1 MKKLLLVTV
10 ALLATLT
17 TFAQTNLTSGK
28 TVYPLGGLKSF
39 LPDDVVTEDN
49 LQKITQDGNTDNVFL
64 FPENGANLAYNQT
77 LGIQGFYIDLGESK
91 TIGAIQST
99 WEGADCGANIYLT
112 NTEPAADGSL
122 TGETLIATFDNAKES
137 AKNVAVTAENSGRY
151 IVFVPTVATNDAWGV
166 KIRTFAA
173 FEKEVSVLTSFE
185 VSPSTVKLNEETA
198 LTLSPKDQLGLTLT
212 DGVTYGVS
220 SGTLNGNL
228 FTPAAVGDVTITA
241 TYNGVS
247 IPATI
252 KVINISA
259 PTENPTEPTDLAAS
273 VIAVYSAKYGK
284 GINDSNPGWGIG
296 GGAPDPFYTSVEE
309 VEIANAHKVVH
320 VKGTGFN
327 SRTAGGAEITSDY
340 SKVYVALYPFSATQA
355 KIFGDN
361 QYGNAK
367 TVDGLVPGQWNY
379 ISVDNT
385 GSFPNYML
393 VELVGETEFYLDHFY
408 AAKPAVEDDEA
419 PVLETAELA
428 AAGIGSLTLKLK
440 ATDNKSAQVTYVITD
455 QNNAVYTTKGNSG
468 AEITFAIGNLAFDT
482 EYTLSIIA
490 KDDNENASAA
500 QTVTGTTT
508 ALTAA
513 PVPTKDAA
521 DVISLYSNAYEAATT
536 WYAGGWG
543 QSTVMNTV
551 AVDGDDILKFS
562 NFNYFGFDGFS
573 NQLDLSD
580 MVYLHIDVL
589 PMQDMNLRI
598 TPIMTSAPIEN
609 ATTVGTLTAGVWNS
623 KDIKLSD
630 LGLDYANAKAFQL
643 KIDNGNGSDILFV
656 DNIYFWKD
664 GGDTPDPQPTELID
678 NGADANGMHK
688 LTGPWSDEAFAAIDA
703 VAKANSYDLTDVS
716 HNGTINVVDKTANP
730 FCMFVTSTPGT
741 VNRNELVAEGE
752 GYHGYAIFLQE
763 NWNDS
768 KTYDINTSLSPITV
782 GNPFFQRLFDR
793 AGYYVTITVPF
804 DYDRIPD
811 AANGTKF
818 YEIAASTDNKSIT
831 FREVTAIEK
840 NKPYLVYVATG
851 GITIP
856 DPGTVTID
864 FAAATEQSGSMSF
877 MANYK
882 QQTLS
887 TGYVLP
893 LGALAADGLTFL
905 KADGATLRP
914 FRAYIASASAEARIS
929 VLFDEATGL
938 RSATAEELGKLFN
951 VYSIDGRVV
960 RQQTNSAANLPAGI
974 YVINGKK
981 AVVK

>member
-49 LQKITQDGNTDNVFL
+49 LQKITQDGNTSNVFL
-64 FPENGANLAYNQT
+64 FPENGANLDYNKT
-77 LGIQGFYIDLGESK
+77 LGIQGFYIDLGEAKS
-91 TIGAIQST
+91 IGAIQST

-122 TGETLIATFDNAKES
+122 TGETLIATFDNAQES

-151 IVFVPTVATNDAWGV
+151 IVFVPTVATNYAWGV

-198 LTLSPKDQLGLTLT
+198 LTLSPKDQLGLTIT

-228 FTPAAVGDVTITA
+228 FTPAAVGNVTITA

-284 GINDSNPGWGIG
+284 GINESNPGWGVG
-296 GGAPDPFYTSVEE
+296 GGAPNPFYTSVEE
-309 VEIANAHKVVH
+309 VEIANGHKVVH

-361 QYGNAK
+361 LYGNAK

-385 GSFPNYML
+385 GRFPNYML

-468 AEITFAIGNLAFDT
+468 AEITFAVGDLAFDT

-521 DVISLYSNAYEAATT
+521 DVISLYSNAYTAATT
-536 WYAGGWG
+536 WLPGTWG
-543 QSTVMNTV
+543 QSTVLSPV
-551 AVDGDDILKFS
+551 AVGEDDILKFS

-664 GGDTPDPQPTELID
+664 GGDEPDPQPTELID

-688 LTGPWSDEAFAAIDA
+688 LTGPWSDEVFAAIDA

-716 HNGTINVVDKTANP
+716 HNGTINVIDKTANP
-730 FCMFVTSTPGT
+730 YCFFVTSTPGT

-763 NWNDS
+763 NWNDG

-782 GNPFFQRLFDR
+782 GNPFFQRMFDR

-804 DYDRIPD
+804 DYNRIPD
-811 AANGTKF
+811 AAAGTKF

-840 NKPYLVYVATG
+840 NKPYLAYVATG

-864 FAAATEQSGSMSF
+864 FNAATEQSGSMSF

-893 LGALAADGLTFL
+893 LGALAADGLTFS

-914 FRAYIASASAEARIS
+914 FRAYIANASAGARIS

-960 RQQTNSAANLPAGI
+960 RQQTKSAANLPAGV

-981 AVVK
+981 VVVK